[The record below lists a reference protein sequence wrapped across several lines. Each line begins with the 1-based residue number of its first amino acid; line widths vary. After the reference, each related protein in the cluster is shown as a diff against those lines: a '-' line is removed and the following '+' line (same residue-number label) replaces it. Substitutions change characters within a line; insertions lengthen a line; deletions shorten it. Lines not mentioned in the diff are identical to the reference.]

1 MKSTGAYAERVDEQ
15 IFNESILQRIYN
27 QISKADIITADMTDR
42 NENVF
47 YETGY
52 AHTLGKQ
59 VILLIHLSEES
70 ISLYPGGWDKIYID
84 FHTSPENSLEPEN
97 TETIVLRTLSH
108 EGGRDFPFNIKF
120 QSQRNKTNP

>member
-27 QISKADIITADMTDR
+27 QISKADVITADMTDR

-59 VILLIHLSEES
+59 VILLIHLPEES
-70 ISLYPGGWDKIYID
+70 ISLYQGEWEKIYID